1 MKITNMFCSTD
12 YMICAI
18 IIYDLYNHNV
28 GLYRINKISLLYY
41 DDKRCTLKFIIFHKY
56 TC

>member
-1 MKITNMFCSTD
+1 MKIKNIFCSTD
-12 YMICAI
+12 YMIWTI

-28 GLYRINKISLLYY
+28 GLYRINKIYLLYY
-41 DDKRCTLKFIIFHKY
+41 DDKRCTLKFILFHKY